1 VADRQDSDREVLTSL
16 PRTRPVRR
24 SDKRAARPGTANGD
38 PAAPKRTAKRT
49 AKNAPARAD
58 AKPRAQPARK
68 PPAPRPAPAT
78 DAATA
83 TATDADGSAA
93 PRRKIPP
100 AGYAAPTSQAPE
112 DPLNASADLVATAIQ
127 AAGELTQI
135 GFAVG
140 RQTLRSMLDRL
151 PRP

>member
-1 VADRQDSDREVLTSL
+1 
-16 PRTRPVRR
+16 VRR
-24 SDKRAARPGTANGD
+24 SDKRPKAPRKAS
-38 PAAPKRTAKRT
+38 APKSQAPKATADGASAPKSQAPKAT
-49 AKNAPARAD
+49 ADGAS
-58 AKPRAQPARK
+58 ARK
-68 PPAPRPAPAT
+68 TQAPK
-78 DAATA
+78 ATA
-83 TATDADGSAA
+83 DGAGV

-112 DPLNASADLVATAIQ
+112 DPVSASAELVATAIQ

-135 GFAVG
+135 GYAVG

>member
-24 SDKRAARPGTANGD
+24 SDKRA
-38 PAAPKRTAKRT
+38 K
-49 AKNAPARAD
+49 
-58 AKPRAQPARK
+58 
-68 PPAPRPAPAT
+68 APRKASAPGSVAEAAVAPGPKKVA
-78 DAATA
+78 AATA
-83 TATDADGSAA
+83 AKRPRPTASKAPKPTADGSST

-112 DPLNASADLVATAIQ
+112 DPVNASADLIATAIQ

-135 GFAVG
+135 GYAVG

>member
-24 SDKRAARPGTANGD
+24 SDKRAKAPRKA
-38 PAAPKRTAKRT
+38 AAPKSVAEAAAAPGPKKVAAPTAAKR
-49 AKNAPARAD
+49 
-58 AKPRAQPARK
+58 
-68 PPAPRPAPAT
+68 PRPTAAKAPKPA
-78 DAATA
+78 
-83 TATDADGSAA
+83 ADGSGA

-112 DPLNASADLVATAIQ
+112 DPVNASADLIATAIQ

-135 GFAVG
+135 GYAVG

>member
-24 SDKRAARPGTANGD
+24 SDKRAKAPRKAS
-38 PAAPKRTAKRT
+38 APKTQ
-49 AKNAPARAD
+49 AP
-58 AKPRAQPARK
+58 K
-68 PPAPRPAPAT
+68 
-78 DAATA
+78 ATA
-83 TATDADGSAA
+83 DGATA
-93 PRRKIPP
+93 PPRKIPP

-112 DPLNASADLVATAIQ
+112 DPVSASAELIATAIQ

-135 GFAVG
+135 GYAVG

>member
-24 SDKRAARPGTANGD
+24 SDKRAKAPRKTSAPKSVAEAA
-38 PAAPKRTAKRT
+38 AAPGPKKVASATAAKRPKPTAAKTAKPT
-49 AKNAPARAD
+49 
-58 AKPRAQPARK
+58 
-68 PPAPRPAPAT
+68 
-78 DAATA
+78 
-83 TATDADGSAA
+83 ADGSST

-112 DPLNASADLVATAIQ
+112 DPVNASADLIATAIQ

-135 GFAVG
+135 GYAVG